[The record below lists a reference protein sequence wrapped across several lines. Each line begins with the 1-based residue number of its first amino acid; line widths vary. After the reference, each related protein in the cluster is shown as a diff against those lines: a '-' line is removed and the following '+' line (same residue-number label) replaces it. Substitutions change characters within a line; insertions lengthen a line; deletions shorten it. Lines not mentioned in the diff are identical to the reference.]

1 MKRNQTNVA
10 LSQALRAI
18 IVPVLFLML
27 GSTGARAYER
37 DETLQKSIPLQGAV
51 RIVVTNSQGDVKV
64 IGEKGRSDISC
75 EYTKR
80 IRGRDQDEA
89 DRLFSLMD
97 IDVTREGGGLKIS
110 ARYPD
115 RSGGDRNILAFLM
128 QHYAGLSIDMN
139 ILVPSR
145 LDVEIVS
152 SSGDVQL
159 ASILGAAEITSA
171 SGDVEATGIGGNLKI
186 DVSSGDMTVSGVA
199 GKAFL
204 SSASGDIEAHYVKGD
219 AGVQTSSGDI
229 VLTEIGGDLTAAS
242 ASGDVTAEGVRGVV
256 FGGTSGSARFTGV
269 RGGVTAAVASGD
281 IEVGASPESP
291 ANYEIRTSSG
301 QIELRF
307 ELAPKGGFALKAQT
321 TSGDISMSLPIKVT
335 KVSRHTIT
343 GIVREGKSIV
353 VLETASGDIT
363 VSEPEE

>member
-10 LSQALRAI
+10 LSHALRAI
-18 IVPVLFLML
+18 IVPGLLLVF
-27 GSTGARAYER
+27 GSSFARAYER
-37 DETLQKSIPLQGAV
+37 VETLQKSIPLQGAV
-51 RIVVTNSQGDVKV
+51 RIVVTNSRGDVKV

-89 DRLFSLMD
+89 DRLFNLID
-97 IDVTREGGGLKIS
+97 IDVTRDGTGLKVS

-115 RSGGDRNILAFLM
+115 RSDRDRDIIALLM
-128 QHYAGLSIDMN
+128 RHYAGLSVDMN
-139 ILVPSR
+139 ILVPSGF
-145 LDVEIVS
+145 DVEIVS
-152 SSGDVQL
+152 ASGDVQL

-171 SGDVEATGIGGNLKI
+171 SGDVEATGVGGNLKI
-186 DVSSGDMTVSGVA
+186 DVSSGDITVSGVA

-204 SSASGDIEAHYVKGD
+204 SSASGAIEAHHLKGD
-219 AGVQTSSGDI
+219 ASVQTASGDI
-229 VLTEIGGDLTAAS
+229 VIAEIGGDLTAAS
-242 ASGDVTAEGVRGVV
+242 ASGDVTVEGVRGVV
-256 FGGTSGSARFTGV
+256 FSGTSGSARFTAV

-281 IEVGASPESP
+281 IEVGASPEAP

-301 QIELRF
+301 GIELRF
-307 ELAPKGGFALKAQT
+307 ELAPKRGFALKAQT